1 MPGLEDYAMP
11 FILVIAFVVLT
22 AFWLGTRANV
32 RAGERAMKWLREG
45 LPVLGEKTT
54 MNWIGSAALVLRIA
68 KAKGAYRNTEIVFSF
83 EPRDVVFLWL
93 FARWQGR
100 RDLMIFRGTL
110 NAAPSFELEVFD
122 PQGWTTRSTEREAQ
136 KKNWKRVDLSGQP
149 GLHAYY
155 SGAADVTIAQ
165 SFSALATRAG
175 GKLLRLSI
183 RRNVPNIEA
192 HWLLPDPQTV
202 SARALFADLREIGD
216 QVVRG

>member
-1 MPGLEDYAMP
+1 L
-11 FILVIAFVVLT
+11 IL
-22 AFWLGTRANV
+22 
-32 RAGERAMKWLREG
+32 K
-45 LPVLGEKTT
+45 
-54 MNWIGSAALVLRIA
+54 IA

-100 RDLMIFRGTL
+100 CDSMIFRGTL

-122 PQGWTTRSTEREAQ
+122 PQGWTTRRIEREAQ

-149 GLHAYY
+149 GLRAYY
-155 SGAADVTIAQ
+155 SGVADVTVVQ

-175 GKLLRLSI
+175 GKLLHLSL
-183 RRNVPNIEA
+183 RRNVPNVEA